1 MSHYVASLRCIDTVC
16 IKLILDGE
24 GGRDYCVRL
33 FRQTS
38 EQIAAERASD
48 SQNGMGASGGNYGM
62 TRQSRSL
69 SRQPVDVCSA
79 MVVSS

>member
-1 MSHYVASLRCIDTVC
+1 MYQIDPRWGGSL
-16 IKLILDGE
+16 K

-38 EQIAAERASD
+38 EQIAAERASERFAERNGSKWGQLWND
-48 SQNGMGASGGNYGM
+48 SAISLA
-62 TRQSRSL
+62 L